1 MLLAAVAPSFALA
14 LAAAMAIAALVATA
28 FALRRR
34 PLAEPQCPR
43 CRHAIHAVAAET
55 RCPEC
60 GFASGDRSVWWLGPR
75 RRLLAVVSFAVF
87 WLALALPFSR
97 WGRAGVI
104 AGILGP
110 WKVVVEAAPRPGW
123 RVTLEESRDPDAP
136 WRRLR
141 VERGRETVWSIE
153 AAYLA
158 AGLPAEPWTLGGDG
172 RTGFGDDLD
181 GDGIADLVVTSF
193 NGGSAGGATTHWLAI
208 GDAGG
213 FIPLMTMPGELR
225 DLDGDGSPLELL
237 AKDDCLDY
245 RWTSGAGSPRLAVML
260 VAAGPSRDLWRVSPR
275 LMRKPAP
282 PEEMLA
288 EETRAIRGLREAE
301 LAAATVDD
309 RRIAR
314 EGWLAPLVK
323 RMGELVHS
331 GHRARA
337 FRFLDEAWPDD
348 EVSREAFRREFTEAL
363 SESPYAVEIEAIS
376 RP

>member
-1 MLLAAVAPSFALA
+1 MPLAVVAPSFPLA
-14 LAAAMAIAALVATA
+14 VAAAVAIVALVTAA

-34 PLAEPQCPR
+34 ALAEPRCPR

-60 GFASGDRSVWWLGPR
+60 GFASADRSAWWLGPR
-75 RRLLAVVSFAVF
+75 RKLLAVVSFAVF

-97 WGRAGVI
+97 WGREGVV

-110 WKVVVEAAPRPGW
+110 WKVVVEASPLPGW
-123 RVTLEESRDPDAP
+123 RVLLEESRDPDAP

-158 AGLPAEPWTLGGDG
+158 AGIPAEPWKLGGDG

-181 GDGIADLVVTSF
+181 GDGISDLVVTSF
-193 NGGSAGGATTHWLAI
+193 NAGSGGGATTHWLAFD
-208 GDAGG
+208 GAGG
-213 FIPLMTMPGELR
+213 FTPRMIMPGELR
-225 DLDGDGSPLELL
+225 DLDGDGDPFELL

-245 RWTSGAGSPRLAVML
+245 RWTSGAGSPRLGVIL
-260 VAAGPSRDLWRVSPR
+260 VASGVLRDVWRVSPR

-282 PEEMLA
+282 PEETLA
-288 EETRAIRGLREAE
+288 EETRAIHELREAE
-301 LAAATVDD
+301 VAASTPDD
-309 RRIAR
+309 RRIYR

-323 RMGELVHS
+323 RMGELVYS
-331 GHRARA
+331 GHRERA
-337 FRFLDEAWPDD
+337 FRFLDGAWPDD
-348 EVSREAFRREFTEAL
+348 EVSREAFRSEFTEAL
-363 SESPYAVEIEAIS
+363 SESPYAVEIEALS